1 MVKVGCFSC
10 IKIKN
15 KYQITNRDANKLI
28 YMVSVWCF
36 SLQAAVIDNGGKT
49 YMGASASVR
58 GTGLYPTNT
67 VCHPML
73 LNN

>member
-1 MVKVGCFSC
+1 
-10 IKIKN
+10 
-15 KYQITNRDANKLI
+15 
-28 YMVSVWCF
+28 MVSVWCF